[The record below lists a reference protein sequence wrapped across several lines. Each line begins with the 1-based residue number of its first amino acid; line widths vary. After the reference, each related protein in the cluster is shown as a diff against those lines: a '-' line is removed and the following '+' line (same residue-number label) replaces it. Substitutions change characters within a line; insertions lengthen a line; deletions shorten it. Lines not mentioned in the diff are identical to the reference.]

1 MLPAK
6 FLRAVNLLAI
16 IPRMPVTLFPP
27 LRRYHR
33 SLMMIAVDI
42 GLVARHAHGLIVAC
56 VAPNYPRA
64 TPDYD
69 GVCLLHH
76 ARLYLDSRP
85 MPHVFGMIHQRVIV
99 SIEIP

>member
-16 IPRMPVTLFPP
+16 IPRMSVTLLPP

-33 SLMMIAVDI
+33 GLMMVDIDI

-56 VAPNYPRA
+56 VAPNYPRPA
-64 TPDYD
+64 ADYD
-69 GVCLLHH
+69 GVRLLHH
-76 ARLYLDSRP
+76 ARLYLDS
-85 MPHVFGMIHQRVIV
+85 
-99 SIEIP
+99 